1 MSTIFRI
8 YRNAFAGLPPS
19 AWILTGVMLINRS
32 GSVVLFFLT
41 LYLTRELAFTPA
53 EAGRVLSLYGVGSIG
68 AAFMGGYL
76 TDRLSAKTVQVASL
90 ICGGIGFMVLGF
102 VKSPLAIGMTILLV
116 ALVGESLRPAN
127 ATALATVCP
136 PALRPRGFAL
146 NRLAVN
152 LGVSI
157 GPAIGG
163 FLASRD
169 YHLLFWADGLTCI
182 AAGLVLWRWFHPP
195 PYADEP
201 ERPSARRARAGLSPW
216 RDGLFL
222 AILVTVF
229 LSGVVFT
236 QLFSTWPLFMESVYR
251 LSERQIGLLMG
262 LNGVVIVLT
271 EMPIV
276 HALERFRR
284 MRVVAAGTLLL
295 FGGFAI
301 LPWGSALVYAALSVL
316 IWTAGEILVFPL
328 VPSVIADRTV
338 TANRGRYMGM
348 FNMSF
353 ASAFV
358 AGPLLG
364 TWIYEAMGGA
374 VLWTAAGL
382 LGIVVAAVHLGIDR
396 RLRGEEEEDAAAA

>member
-1 MSTIFRI
+1 
-8 YRNAFAGLPPS
+8 
-19 AWILTGVMLINRS
+19 
-32 GSVVLFFLT
+32 
-41 LYLTRELAFTPA
+41 
-53 EAGRVLSLYGVGSIG
+53 
-68 AAFMGGYL
+68 
-76 TDRLSAKTVQVASL
+76 
-90 ICGGIGFMVLGF
+90 
-102 VKSPLAIGMTILLV
+102 
-116 ALVGESLRPAN
+116 
-127 ATALATVCP
+127 
-136 PALRPRGFAL
+136 
-146 NRLAVN
+146 
-152 LGVSI
+152 
-157 GPAIGG
+157 
-163 FLASRD
+163 
-169 YHLLFWADGLTCI
+169 
-182 AAGLVLWRWFHPP
+182 
-195 PYADEP
+195 
-201 ERPSARRARAGLSPW
+201 
-216 RDGLFL
+216 
-222 AILVTVF
+222 
-229 LSGVVFT
+229 
-236 QLFSTWPLFMESVYR
+236 MESVYR